1 MKAVN
6 RLWKAKIVKA
16 SIMMMGAAMTM
27 GNQKCEQ
34 KQPVETKARA
44 LKKIVE
50 VGALRS
56 SPVNFPGGSF
66 DFQFVANQQIYSVLL
81 DSDRFT
87 FKYNPPIATPSG
99 STIDGQKIRYNLTS
113 GDRQRMEAY
122 AQAAAQKGNH
132 GVDLSQ
138 EAWCMVNLP
147 QVKIRGSVNAF
158 ELVGGGGIMLGFN
171 SGGSHST
178 AGISG
183 LGLDVSWA
191 QLDLSLYGIA
201 PLSEKVLG
209 GGTVNSTQTK
219 TKVSFQLNFGGLA
232 LGPSAYYQTPL
243 AQVTKSALEKAVGAL
258 AKDLDAREVWYT
270 RVMADYDTHLVI
282 VGGTDVGLEEG
293 DELLVY
299 NEDYAWSG
307 EPCNSTYQGGL
318 SGAGSAVAKIR
329 IDRVGDQ
336 ISRGKV
342 IEQNDYAPVIGAKVK
357 LYKFHADD
365 YVPEP
370 PGVDNGTV
378 IGGGF

>member
-1 MKAVN
+1 MQAIKKS
-6 RLWKAKIVKA
+6 WKAKFIKA

-34 KQPVETKARA
+34 KQTEEPKTRA

-81 DSDRFT
+81 DSDKFT

-99 STIDGQKIRYNLTS
+99 STINGQKISYNLTS

-132 GVDLSQ
+132 GADLSQ
-138 EAWCMVNLP
+138 VAWCMVNLP
-147 QVKIRGSVNAF
+147 QVKIRGSVNSF
-158 ELVGGGGIMLGFN
+158 ELIGGGGLMLGFN

-178 AGISG
+178 SGISG
-183 LGLDVSWA
+183 LGFDVSFA

-201 PLSEKVLG
+201 PLTDKVLG
-209 GGTVNSTQTK
+209 GGTVKASQTK

-232 LGPSAYYQTPL
+232 VGPSAYYQTPL
-243 AQVTKSALEKAVGAL
+243 AQVTKKALEKAVDTL
-258 AKDLDAREVWYT
+258 SQDLDSREVWYT

-299 NEDYAWSG
+299 NEDYTWSG
-307 EPCNSTYQGGL
+307 EPCNSTYLGGM
-318 SGAGSAVAKIR
+318 SGSGSAVAKIR

-342 IEQNDYAPVIGAKVK
+342 IEQNDYAPEVGAKVK
-357 LYKFHADD
+357 LFKFHPAD
-365 YVPEP
+365 YVPEG

-378 IGGGF
+378 VGGG